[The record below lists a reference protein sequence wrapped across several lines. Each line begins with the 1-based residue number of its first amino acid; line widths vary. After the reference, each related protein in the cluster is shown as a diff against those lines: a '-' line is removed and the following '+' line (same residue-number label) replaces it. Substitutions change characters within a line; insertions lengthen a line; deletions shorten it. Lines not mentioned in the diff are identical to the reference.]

1 MEKAAESEDEAEFEA
16 SAGASLTFPMCAY
29 KLKRGTAVMLKDRP
43 CKLLTVLKVVTSKHG
58 HAKMRLVGQDIFS
71 DKLETQTPAGSHKVT
86 CPFVTTATYT
96 LLDLDEDESMLT
108 LLNGETGELR
118 EDLAA
123 PEDVVGEALVDAMAA
138 REAGSDVEV
147 TVTVTEAMGMA
158 RVTAVKVLR
167 R

>member
-108 LLNGETGELR
+108 LLNGETGELADMAGLGIW
-118 EDLAA
+118 EPLSVKLQVYKTAIETAILLLPA
-123 PEDVVGEALVDAMAA
+123 PLL
-138 REAGSDVEV
+138 
-147 TVTVTEAMGMA
+147 T
-158 RVTAVKVLR
+158 
-167 R
+167 